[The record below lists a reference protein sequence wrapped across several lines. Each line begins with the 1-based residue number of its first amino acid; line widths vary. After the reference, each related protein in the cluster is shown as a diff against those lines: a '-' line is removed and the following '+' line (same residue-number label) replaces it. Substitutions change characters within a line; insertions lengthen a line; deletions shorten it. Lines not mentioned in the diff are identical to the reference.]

1 MICNLSL
8 PKMVPAGRSE
18 KNEIH
23 LNIGKMTAV
32 LPDKNTAESLSVA
45 LMTCPTDF
53 PSDSSVE

>member
-1 MICNLSL
+1 MI
-8 PKMVPAGRSE
+8 PAGRSE

-45 LMTCPTDF
+45 SMTCPTGF
-53 PSDSSVE
+53 PFESFGE